1 MERSLPNS
9 KIDLS
14 IVIVNYNTGR
24 LLEKCL
30 QSVKTTTQGF
40 KAPKTEIIVVDNASA
55 DKSIEFLKKQK
66 SNENV
71 VLVRNKENRGF
82 ARATNQGIKESKGE
96 YKFLLNPDTEVKNK
110 SIQELLDFAK
120 SAKDAGVVAP
130 RLLNPDGSRQS
141 SVFRL
146 PSLMGAIREFWLR
159 QKGFYSKYLPPGDH
173 SVKVDA
179 VVGAA
184 FLITPEAFKRVGLL
198 DERYFMYFED
208 LDYCRRVHA
217 AGLRVY
223 YLPSAEV
230 VHFHGASGR
239 DLRASSEQWKRLV
252 PSSKTYHG
260 VLMHYII
267 NFVIWFGDRLI
278 WRFIK

>member
-1 MERSLPNS
+1 MKKYFQGSQIE
-9 KIDLS
+9 LS
-14 IVIVNYNTGR
+14 VIIVNYNTGK
-24 LLEKCL
+24 LLEQCL
-30 QSVKTTTQGF
+30 RSLKKATLGF
-40 KAPKTEIIVVDNASA
+40 KTPKTEVVIVDNASR
-55 DKSIEFLKKQK
+55 DNSVGFLKKQK
-66 SNENV
+66 PNIDI
-71 VLVRNKENRGF
+71 VLIENKENLGF
-82 ARATNQGIKESKGE
+82 AKATNQGLKNSRGE
-96 YKFLLNPDTEVKNK
+96 YKLLLNPDTEVKNK
-110 SIQELLDFAK
+110 TIQELLDFAK